1 MRLSSATAAALSRG
15 RSRMLEYWS
24 RSKIERASSASI
36 QASLSNALACAS
48 KWPTTVN
55 RSAPALIVPPVSK
68 PANRAAKRCDMTTSR
83 LPGVNQRP
91 SISFTCGR
99 NSIPRGVTPRI
110 SVFASPDP
118 LRRGALTM
126 STSSAEIN
134 GSPRSLR
141 AISSK
146 YRKVRKCSRLTRLP
160 DSAWEPL
167 RTTRI
172 LRASPVLAFVAS
184 MPRARAR
191 SRTTTVTT
199 SAMPST
205 VASVARQRTS
215 TFRRLY
221 FKGRAMF
228 RLIECFQSL
237 HHTHPRHSDG
247 RGDGGND
254 GQQHRHDATSGNDA
268 RSDFKINQE
277 PPGEFLEVRERPESP
292 GAANADSRA
301 EDRQAKAL
309 GQNKTEQ
316 LSPAIA
322 QRLKNSEFPK
332 PFADGHAHGA
342 HRHEQ
347 KRENNNGTDRADQQ
361 LHVPQHADDAHL
373 ERELRFA
380 A

>member
-146 YRKVRKCSRLTRLP
+146 YRKVRNCSRLTRLP
-160 DSAWEPL
+160 DSACEPL

-172 LRASPVLAFVAS
+172 LRASPVLALVVS
-184 MPRARAR
+184 MPRASAR
-191 SRTTTVTT
+191 NRTTTVTT

-205 VASVARQRTS
+205 VASVARQRTR
-215 TFRRLY
+215 TLRRLY

-228 RLIECFQSL
+228 LLIERLQSL
-237 HHTHPRHSDG
+237 HHTHPGYCDG
-247 RGDGGND
+247 RGDGSND
-254 GQQHRHDATSGNDA
+254 GQQHRYDATSGNDA
-268 RSDFKINQE
+268 RGDLKINQE
-277 PPGEFLEVRERPESP
+277 AEGKFLQVGERPESP
-292 GAANADSRA
+292 GAANADGGA
-301 EDRQAKAL
+301 QERQAKAL
-309 GQNKTEQ
+309 RQNKTIQ
-316 LSPAIA
+316 LSPPIA
-322 QRLKNSEFPK
+322 QRLKNGEFTK

-342 HRHEQ
+342 HGYEQ
-347 KRENNNGTDRADQQ
+347 KRENNHRADRPDQQ
-361 LHVPQHADDAHL
+361 LHVAQHTDEAHL
-373 ERELRFA
+373 K
-380 A
+380 